1 MSHHPSNPFDRREL
15 LTMLGAGALAA
26 RRAFAAAEPAVRFT
40 ALDHVA
46 IAVSDVDKSVA
57 FYTRVFGNNVL
68 RNKET
73 TRRYIKLG
81 SCYVAIAPPAQGQE
95 NHRVDHICPGVE
107 NFDAANVK
115 GYLQQRGLPFRDS
128 ALGPFVT
135 DPDGIQVQ
143 LWKFDSWSETVRT
156 AMPESHPINGEPI
169 FRPTGL
175 DHILLDV
182 TDPEKSAVFYEK
194 IFGPVT
200 QRNNNRT
207 WFQVGKSRIGLLAVA
222 NGRRPGVNHF
232 CVSAATFDRDAAM
245 KKLEQA
251 GAKREASE
259 NAADT
264 QFRDPDGILVQVA
277 GPPQPAAKKG

>member
-1 MSHHPSNPFDRREL
+1 MPHAQSSPFNRREV

-26 RRAFAAAEPAVRFT
+26 RRAIAAPEPAVRFT

-68 RNKET
+68 KNKET
-73 TRRYIKLG
+73 VRRYVKLG
-81 SCYVAIAPPAQGQE
+81 PCYVAIAPPGQGQE

-107 NFDAANVK
+107 GFDAANVK
-115 GYLQQRGLPFRDS
+115 SSLEQRGVRFRDS
-128 ALGPFVT
+128 NLGPFVT
-135 DPDGIQVQ
+135 DPDGLQVQ

-156 AMPESHPINGEPI
+156 ALPESHPIAGEPI
-169 FRPTGL
+169 FRPTGM

-182 TDPEKSAVFYEK
+182 TDPEKSSAFYEK

-222 NGRRPGVNHF
+222 NGKRPGVNHF
-232 CVSAATFDRDAAM
+232 CVSATAFEYAAAM
-245 KKLEQA
+245 KKLAAA
-251 GAKREASE
+251 GATLVSPE
-259 NAADT
+259 AADAP
-264 QFRDPDGILVQVA
+264 QFRDPDGILVQVMGPRNAA
-277 GPPQPAAKKG
+277 GKKA